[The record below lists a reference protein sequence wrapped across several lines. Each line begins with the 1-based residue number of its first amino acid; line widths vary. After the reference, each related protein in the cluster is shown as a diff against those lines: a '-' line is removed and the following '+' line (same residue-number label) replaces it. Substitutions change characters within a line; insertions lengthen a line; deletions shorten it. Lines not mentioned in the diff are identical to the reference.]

1 MNMHALL
8 ESLHDKQIISVIPT
22 FDDADALSELQFQ
35 FTDGTH
41 FVVRGWG
48 VVLEQSDGCV
58 VDSARVEFTTDLA
71 RGWWE
76 G

>member
-1 MNMHALL
+1 MNMHELL
-8 ESLHDKQIISVIPT
+8 ASLHDKQIISVIPT
-22 FDDADALSELQFQ
+22 FHDFDALSELQFQ

-48 VVLEQSDGCV
+48 CGWE
-58 VDSARVEFTTDLA
+58 VDYAGVEFTTDPA